1 MSFVFEKEFM
11 TFHPSRDY
19 ALELDKQDKL
29 ASYRGQF
36 VIPDPGLVYLDGN
49 SLGRLPKAA
58 VERAKQIV
66 EEEWGADLIRGWNKG
81 WWEAPARIGE
91 KIGQL
96 IGAAP
101 GQVLVSDTTSVNLYK
116 LTMAALAASPEKRRI
131 VTDTMNFPS
140 DLYILQG
147 CVQTLALRSPSAL
160 LGSGALHPSTTGP
173 RQSLSPSA
181 QDEGQVE
188 GAQSKRTHHEITR
201 IGSRDGGLTPDL
213 AALESA
219 INEDTAFVTLS
230 HVLFKS
236 GYLYDMKRITDMAH
250 RKGALVLWDL
260 SHSVG
265 AVPIALDDC
274 NVDFAIGCTY
284 KYLNGGPGAP
294 AFLYVNKAIQEKV
307 TSPIWGWWGQNQPF
321 AFGLDYT
328 PAPGANRFLAGTQP
342 MISVLTMETA
352 RDPRLPAGMAPIRAK
367 AVVMTEYA
375 SFLTDNLLAPF
386 GFSLGS
392 PRDPAKRGSHISI
405 RHADGYRINCALIDE
420 MNVIPDFREPD
431 NIRLGFAPLYTSYVE
446 IWEGFDRVRKVMEE
460 KRFEKYPKQR
470 LTVT

>member
-1 MSFVFEKEFM
+1 M

-29 ASYRGQF
+29 ASYREQF
-36 VIPDPGLVYLDGN
+36 VISDPNLIYLDGN

-58 VERAKQIV
+58 IERAKRLM
-66 EEEWGADLIRGWNKG
+66 EEEWGADLIRGWNQG
-81 WWEAPARIGE
+81 WWEAPARVGE
-91 KIGQL
+91 KIARL

-101 GQVLVSDTTSVNLYK
+101 GQVVVSDSTSVNLYK
-116 LTMAALAASPEKRRI
+116 LTMAALAYGPAKKRI
-131 VTDTMNFPS
+131 VTDTLNFPS

-147 CVQTLALRSPSAL
+147 CVNTLGNR
-160 LGSGALHPSTTGP
+160 
-173 RQSLSPSA
+173 
-181 QDEGQVE
+181 
-188 GAQSKRTHHEITR
+188 HEIIR
-201 IGSRDGGLTPDL
+201 IGSKDGDLTPDL
-213 AALESA
+213 ATLESA
-219 INEDTAFVTLS
+219 IDEDTALVTLS

-274 NVDFAIGCTY
+274 NADFAIGCTY

-294 AFLYVNKAIQEKV
+294 AFLYVNNAIQEKI

-321 AFGLDYT
+321 AFGLDYE
-328 PAPGANRFLAGTQP
+328 PAPGINRFLAGTQP
-342 MISVLTMETA
+342 MLSLLTMEIA
-352 RDPRLPAGMAPIRAK
+352 LNSILQAGMIAIRAK
-367 AVVMTEYA
+367 SVVMTEYA
-375 SFLTDNLLAPF
+375 SFLTDHLLVPF

-405 RHADGYRINCALIDE
+405 RHMDGYRIDRALIDE

-431 NIRLGFAPLYTSYVE
+431 NIRLGFAPLYTSYLE
-446 IWEGFDRVRKVMEE
+446 IWEGFDRIRKVMKE
-460 KRFEKYPKQR
+460 KRYEKYPKQK
-470 LTVT
+470 LMVT